1 MDKKGAE
8 EVRNKEKEEL
18 KIFRITRLCLKL
30 DGKQAFLCC

>member
-18 KIFRITRLCLKL
+18 KFFRITRLWLEL
-30 DGKQAFLCC
+30 DGK